1 MVGKLGKIGR
11 VGRVILLL
19 LCLLAFVPSC
29 RQAHSQSHITLESSD
44 PQQWSKV
51 TGLPQIADSIPQQ
64 LLWRKAY
71 VTSYNRDTRQPN
83 WVAWKL
89 TADHADGTVPRP
101 ATAWH
106 DDKEVP
112 QPRAYYQDYKG
123 LSDKGKRWDRGHLC
137 PAGDNK
143 WDSTAMYESFLM
155 TNASPQDKALNSG
168 TWNQIEMQC
177 REWAKQYDEIIII
190 CGPLFLD
197 QEHDTL
203 GTHRIV
209 VPEAFFKVV
218 ACLDEEH
225 PWGIGYICRN
235 NDGFRKRDLYE
246 NSIGEIERITRIE
259 FFPNIEEKLQSKVKN
274 SRGPST
280 NQ

>member
-1 MVGKLGKIGR
+1 MVLGNIGKIGR
-11 VGRVILLL
+11 VGRAILLL

-44 PQQWSKV
+44 PLQWSKV

-123 LSDKGKRWDRGHLC
+123 LSDNGKRWDRGHLC

-177 REWAKQYDEIIII
+177 REWAKQYGEIIII

-197 QEHDTL
+197 QGHDTL

-235 NDGFRKRDLYE
+235 NEGFRKRDLYE
-246 NSIGEIERITRIE
+246 NSIGEIERITGIE
-259 FFPNIEEKLQSKVKN
+259 FFPKLKSDILLLIKDSQ
-274 SRGPST
+274 GP
-280 NQ
+280 NR

>member
-1 MVGKLGKIGR
+1 MVLGNIGKIGR
-11 VGRVILLL
+11 VGRAILLL
-19 LCLLAFVPSC
+19 LCLLTIVPSC
-29 RQAHSQSHITLESSD
+29 RQVRSQSHVTIENSD
-44 PQQWSKV
+44 PRQWSDV
-51 TGLPQIADSIPQQ
+51 IGLPQMADSIPQQ

-71 VTSYNRDTRQPN
+71 VTSYNCDTRQPN

-89 TADHADGTVPRP
+89 SADHADGSVPRP

-123 LSDKGKRWDRGHLC
+123 LSDNGKRWDRGHLC

-177 REWAKQYDEIIII
+177 REWAKQYGEIIII

-235 NDGFRKRDLYE
+235 NEGFRKRDLYE
-246 NSIGEIERITRIE
+246 NSIGEIERITGIE
-259 FFPNIEEKLQSKVKN
+259 FFPKLKSDILLQIKDSQ
-274 SRGPST
+274 GP
-280 NQ
+280 NR

>member
-19 LCLLAFVPSC
+19 LCLLTIVPSC
-29 RQAHSQSHITLESSD
+29 RQARSQSHVTIENSD
-44 PQQWSKV
+44 PLQWSKV

-177 REWAKQYDEIIII
+177 REWAKQYGEIIII

-197 QEHDTL
+197 QGHDTL

-235 NDGFRKRDLYE
+235 NEGFRKRDLYE
-246 NSIGEIERITRIE
+246 NSISEIERITGIT
-259 FFPNIEEKLQSKVKN
+259 FFPKLKSDILLQIKDSQ
-274 SRGPST
+274 GP
-280 NQ
+280 NR